1 MSKAKPGVFDQIKQT
16 QKQTNS
22 KINLHIDPRRDPS
35 RGKVDFLM
43 GEAIT
48 MLNII
53 LSGLSQESA
62 FLRSLFEA
70 TNHKEANPFK
80 LNFSTIQARDD
91 R

>member
-1 MSKAKPGVFDQIKQT
+1 MTQPSNIKTYSKSI
-16 QKQTNS
+16 
-22 KINLHIDPRRDPS
+22 LHIDPRYDPS

-48 MLNII
+48 MLNIT

-62 FLRSLFEA
+62 FLRSPFEA

-80 LNFSTIQARDD
+80 LNFSTIQAWDD
-91 R
+91 K

>member
-1 MSKAKPGVFDQIKQT
+1 MFDTTKQHKNKHT
-16 QKQTNS
+16 QKS
-22 KINLHIDPRRDPS
+22 ILHIDPRNDPS

-48 MLNII
+48 MLNIT

-62 FLRSLFEA
+62 FLISPFEA